1 MHGGYSEVLI
11 WPDSAVLLGWDL
23 HLHCWMAQWLVHW
36 GGVLVP
42 PGLKLL
48 GARPL
53 FRSIALALAV
63 SSLPL
68 QPFDA
73 VQSLKKPHETGQV
86 C

>member
-1 MHGGYSEVLI
+1 M
-11 WPDSAVLLGWDL
+11 
-23 HLHCWMAQWLVHW
+23 HW
-36 GGVLVP
+36 GGVLGL